1 MRVLL
6 VSHHAPPHIGGVET
20 LVQMQAEALLDAGHE
35 VVWVASDGDGA
46 GALPPPHP
54 RLRVVR
60 VRAWHGIERRWRIAY
75 PLFAP
80 SLFWRLWREARRAD
94 LVHVH
99 GLVFLGSP
107 VAAAFARWRGIPCLL
122 TDHGG
127 LLRYPSRLLTGALR
141 LLVATLGR
149 VTSRCSSHAIAYNA
163 EVHAL
168 LVRLVGDPTRVRLL
182 PNPADLAL
190 FQPPTADDRAAAR
203 RQHGFDDRPHVL
215 CVARLLPHKGIDVL
229 LATTDPS
236 RQLVFCGPADEG
248 VRARIRAAGAICLP
262 PRPRH
267 ELPALYHACDVF
279 ALPSHNEGFPVAIQ
293 EALACGLPVLT
304 TASEAYAA
312 YRDTPNLHFC
322 EPTPAMV
329 AARLRAILADAPLR
343 PKPSLAA
350 LAAAPHA
357 ARDAWL
363 RDLLAPVRRLAADAT
378 PGPS

>member
-20 LVQMQAEALLDAGHE
+20 LVQMQAEALLDAGHD
-35 VVWVASDGDGA
+35 VTWVTSDGGGA
-46 GALPPPHP
+46 GAPPPAHP
-54 RLRVVR
+54 RLRVLR

-75 PLFAP
+75 PLYAP
-80 SLFWRLWREARRAD
+80 SLLRRLWTETRRAD

-107 VAAAFARWRGIPCLL
+107 VAAVFARWRGVPCLL

-127 LLRYPSRLLTGALR
+127 LLRYPSPILTGALR
-141 LLVATLGR
+141 LLIATLGR
-149 VTSRCSSHAIAYNA
+149 VTARCASNAIAYNG
-163 EVHAL
+163 EVLAL
-168 LVRLVGDPTRVRLL
+168 LSRLVGDSARVRLL
-182 PNPADLAL
+182 PNPGDFAL
-190 FQPPTADDRAAAR
+190 FTPPTEDDRASAR
-203 RQHGFDDRPHVL
+203 RLHGFDDRPHVL

-229 LATTDPS
+229 LAASDPS
-236 RQLVFCGPADEG
+236 RQLVFCGPADDDM
-248 VRARIRAAGAICLP
+248 RARIRSAGAICLP

-279 ALPSHNEGFPVAIQ
+279 ALPSHNEGFPVAVQ

-312 YRDTPNLHFC
+312 YRDTPGLHFC
-322 EPTPAMV
+322 EPTPDVV
-329 AARLRAILADAPLR
+329 AARLCSILGAARSRAT
-343 PKPSLAA
+343 PSPSEPAA
-350 LAAAPHA
+350 SPHA

-363 RDLLAPVRRLAADAT
+363 RDLLAPVLPRADAR
-378 PGPS
+378 PPC